1 MAKWADYLISQVSY
15 DQNHIITKAKQH
27 RDIGNEM
34 GDGEIVDRDVI
45 AGNLGHGVKYMT
57 VYGDLGKIRM
67 GKNVRYFRAY
77 EGHYI
82 RTDGNKVMS
91 DNLDDIPNLNG
102 TEQEEKPALVETK
115 PKPNAEAK
123 PLSALSS
130 AFFSEHLEAE
140 VAPEVAEVA
149 PEVAEVAPEVAEVAP
164 EVAEVAPEVAE
175 VAPEVA
181 EVAPEV
187 AEVAPEVA
195 PEVAEVAPEPAEVA
209 PEKTIMKTKSFVK
222 KKSSAKKKPSRKKSS
237 AKKKPSRKKSSAKKK
252 PSRKKS
258 SAKKKPSRKKSSAK
272 KKPSRKKSSAKKK
285 PSRKKR
291 RR

>member
-57 VYGDLGKIRM
+57 VYGGLDKIRM

-91 DNLDDIPNLNG
+91 DNLGDIPNLNG
-102 TEQEEKPALVETK
+102 TEQEEKPALTETK

-130 AFFSEHLEAE
+130 AFFSEQLEVEAAPEPAE
-140 VAPEVAEVA
+140 VAPEPAEVTAEVA
-149 PEVAEVAPEVAEVAP
+149 PEPAEVAPVAPVEVAP
-164 EVAEVAPEVAE
+164 EP
-175 VAPEVA
+175 
-181 EVAPEV
+181 
-187 AEVAPEVA
+187 
-195 PEVAEVAPEPAEVA
+195 AEVAPEPAEVA
-209 PEKTIMKTKSFVK
+209 PEPAEVAPEPAEVAPEPAEVAPEPAEVAPEPAEVAPEPAEVAPEPAEVAPEPAEVAQKELV
-222 KKSSAKKKPSRKKSS
+222 
-237 AKKKPSRKKSSAKKK
+237 
-252 PSRKKS
+252 
-258 SAKKKPSRKKSSAK
+258 
-272 KKPSRKKSSAKKK
+272 
-285 PSRKKR
+285 
-291 RR
+291 

>member
-1 MAKWADYLISQVSY
+1 MVKWADYLISQVSY
-15 DQNHIITKAKQH
+15 DQNHIITKVKQH
-27 RDIGNEM
+27 RDTGNKM

-45 AGNLGHGVKYMT
+45 TGNLGHGVKYMT
-57 VYGDLGKIRM
+57 VYGDLDKIRM

-77 EGHYI
+77 EDHYI

-91 DNLDDIPNLNG
+91 DNLGDIPNLNG
-102 TEQEEKPALVETK
+102 TEQEEKPALTETK

-123 PLSALSS
+123 PLSVLSS
-130 AFFSEHLEAE
+130 AFFSEQLEAE
-140 VAPEVAEVA
+140 AAPEVAEVA
-149 PEVAEVAPEVAEVAP
+149 PEVAEAAPEVAEA
-164 EVAEVAPEVAE
+164 
-175 VAPEVA
+175 
-181 EVAPEV
+181 
-187 AEVAPEVA
+187 
-195 PEVAEVAPEPAEVA
+195 A
-209 PEKTIMKTKSFVK
+209 PEKTIMKTKSFV
-222 KKSSAKKKPSRKKSS
+222 
-237 AKKKPSRKKSSAKKK
+237 KKK

>member
-1 MAKWADYLISQVSY
+1 MAKWADYLISQVLY
-15 DQNHIITKAKQH
+15 DQNHIITKVKQH

-57 VYGDLGKIRM
+57 VYGDLDKIRM
-67 GKNVRYFRAY
+67 GENVRYFRAY

-91 DNLDDIPNLNG
+91 DNLGDIPNLNG
-102 TEQEEKPALVETK
+102 TEQEEKPALTETK
-115 PKPNAEAK
+115 PKPNADAK

-130 AFFSEHLEAE
+130 AFFSEQLEVEATPEPAE
-140 VAPEVAEVA
+140 AT
-149 PEVAEVAPEVAEVAP
+149 
-164 EVAEVAPEVAE
+164 
-175 VAPEVA
+175 
-181 EVAPEV
+181 
-187 AEVAPEVA
+187 
-195 PEVAEVAPEPAEVA
+195 PEPAEVA
-209 PEKTIMKTKSFVK
+209 PKKTIMKTKSFV
-222 KKSSAKKKPSRKKSS
+222 
-237 AKKKPSRKKSSAKKK
+237 
-252 PSRKKS
+252 
-258 SAKKKPSRKKSSAK
+258 KKKPSRKKSSAK

>member
-57 VYGDLGKIRM
+57 VYGDLKKIRM

-91 DNLDDIPNLNG
+91 DNLGDIPNLNG
-102 TEQEEKPALVETK
+102 TEQEEKPALTETK

-123 PLSALSS
+123 PLSTLSS
-130 AFFSEHLEAE
+130 AFFSEQLEVEATPEPAE
-140 VAPEVAEVA
+140 VTPEPAEA
-149 PEVAEVAPEVAEVAP
+149 T
-164 EVAEVAPEVAE
+164 
-175 VAPEVA
+175 
-181 EVAPEV
+181 
-187 AEVAPEVA
+187 
-195 PEVAEVAPEPAEVA
+195 PEPAEVA
-209 PEKTIMKTKSFVK
+209 PKKTIMKTKSFV
-222 KKSSAKKKPSRKKSS
+222 KKKPSRKKSS

-258 SAKKKPSRKKSSAK
+258 SAKKKPSRKN
-272 KKPSRKKSSAKKK
+272 
-285 PSRKKR
+285 R

>member
-57 VYGDLGKIRM
+57 VYGDLKKIRM

-102 TEQEEKPALVETK
+102 TEQEEKPALTETK

-123 PLSALSS
+123 PLSVLSS
-130 AFFSEHLEAE
+130 AFFSEHL
-140 VAPEVAEVA
+140 
-149 PEVAEVAPEVAEVAP
+149 
-164 EVAEVAPEVAE
+164 
-175 VAPEVA
+175 
-181 EVAPEV
+181 
-187 AEVAPEVA
+187 
-195 PEVAEVAPEPAEVA
+195 
-209 PEKTIMKTKSFVK
+209 
-222 KKSSAKKKPSRKKSS
+222 
-237 AKKKPSRKKSSAKKK
+237 
-252 PSRKKS
+252 
-258 SAKKKPSRKKSSAK
+258 
-272 KKPSRKKSSAKKK
+272 
-285 PSRKKR
+285 
-291 RR
+291 